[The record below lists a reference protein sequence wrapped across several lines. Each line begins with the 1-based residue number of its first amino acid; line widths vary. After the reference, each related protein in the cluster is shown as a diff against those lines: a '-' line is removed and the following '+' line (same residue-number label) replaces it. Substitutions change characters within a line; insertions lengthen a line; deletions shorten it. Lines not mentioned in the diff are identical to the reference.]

1 MNRGAIT
8 LLLVVAACGGF
19 MLAWTLRGDQLLDCR
34 VTLHAADLTQAGNE
48 HMMEACL
55 DQSERLDVCEL
66 GQRAADKIVDDLE
79 RYLTLAEAQVVVLRR
94 KCESPPA
101 GEP

>member
-1 MNRGAIT
+1 MNRAQNP
-8 LLLVVAACGGF
+8 LLVIAALGVGF
-19 MLAWTLRGDQLLDCR
+19 ALAWSVRGDQLLECR
-34 VTLHAADLTQAGNE
+34 ATLHAADLTQVGNE